1 MTRENLEAQIQHDD
15 DLDVM
20 GVSNDGELVQHTR
33 SAQCEEDEVVEE
45 EILSNIQVLD
55 ALKIV
60 MSFGQHS
67 TLNNAISSLRD
78 IEKFLSVFCCF
89 FDFSLNLCDVL
100 QMENT

>member
-1 MTRENLEAQIQHDD
+1 MTREDLEAHIQLED

-20 GVSNDGELVQHTR
+20 GVSNDEELVQHTR

-60 MSFGQHS
+60 RSFAQHN
-67 TLNNAISSLRD
+67 TLNHAISSLRD
-78 IEKFLSVFCCF
+78 IEKLLSI
-89 FDFSLNLCDVL
+89 SSK
-100 QMENT
+100 